1 MTVEP
6 FTPEQTAAIR
16 AVIDAEVERAVAAE
30 RAAFSEQL
38 RELRDALEA
47 GPGIGAWLRGL
58 AKSWT
63 AWTGV
68 LLAGGPEILDALA
81 PLVSE
86 QWGPDVWKRVLQV
99 SGVVMILLR
108 LRTTQSI
115 PDRASGLR
123 SS

>member
-108 LRTTQSI
+108 LKTTQ
-115 PDRASGLR
+115 PVPEKGAS
-123 SS
+123 S